1 MHRNNKNYLRD
12 YLFKK
17 KKESLRKKSVEAIIQ
32 ENINNSEEKSFT
44 LRAVISPADYP
55 YDEQLD
61 FNPIEFNNFFN
72 QLLNRNYSLNNENQ
86 SILFFDPKGS
96 VTDYSAFLHPI
107 IPHEWMSLRKRNRY
121 NDIMIKKDG
130 VILFITS
137 QNVVIDNKV
146 ILDLNHLSIHLEIF
160 FSQIIPEIYENMNYD
175 DRLNINIECLGLG
188 DCYLQN
194 GDHPENTKLPR
205 DTSSIF
211 NKSYILNL
219 QKPITISDKIILD
232 LRRLFEF

>member
-1 MHRNNKNYLRD
+1 MHHNNKNDIRD
-12 YLFKK
+12 YLIKE
-17 KKESLRKKSVEAIIQ
+17 KKERLRKKSVEAIIQ
-32 ENINNSEEKSFT
+32 ENINNSEEKGFT

-61 FNPIEFNNFFN
+61 FNPFEFNNFFN
-72 QLLNRNYSLNNENQ
+72 QLLNRNYSLNDENQ
-86 SILFFDPKGS
+86 SILFFDPQGS
-96 VTDYSAFLHPI
+96 ITDYSVFLHPI
-107 IPHEWMSLRKRNRY
+107 IPDEWMSLRKRNRF
-121 NDIMIKKDG
+121 NNIMIKQDG
-130 VILFITS
+130 VIWFITS
-137 QNVVIDNKV
+137 QNVVIENKV
-146 ILDLNHLSIHLEIF
+146 ILDLDHLSIHLERF
-160 FSQIIPEIYENMNYD
+160 FSQIIPVIYENMNYD

-211 NKSYILNL
+211 SKSYILNL
-219 QKPITISDKIILD
+219 QNPITISDKIIID